1 MRLREILLLTLLLVP
16 GAVQAQKA
24 KPAAPIPLDT
34 RAGDHQTYGRM
45 VFAGAKGGHAV
56 DLTAEVNGTTLT
68 VHFQAP
74 VAPSLEPIR
83 RALARYVDSMTLS
96 PDGMTLVAELK
107 RPVTVQHTKLDA
119 NTEVV
124 DLVDKPADKTPPPAP
139 APAKPAAPT
148 EAAVPVPAKPAA
160 APSADPAVHPVQV
173 PAAPAPTAAKPVG
186 PPPISALSTQAEEKP
201 ATPPPTMMV
210 GKSSDSVLQIHYA
223 QIDNGVSIRF
233 QWSNPAAA
241 AIFRRGRA
249 VWLVFDRAQRLDFT
263 GVKLPNAGFL
273 RGIAQ
278 VPSRSGTVIR
288 VKTLGDTMP
297 SVRRAGNDWVV
308 DLVTAA
314 APPTAAITP
323 SVQMDGANA
332 SMIFPALDPGTPI
345 GVVDPDAGDTLVV
358 VPLPELGQA
367 VADEIDY
374 PDFQTLPSAQGLVF
388 RPFSDQIAIRS
399 EANDVQVS
407 APGGLTMSPPDDRDL
422 LPRPPKLS
430 GTLLQPG
437 DWVGPS
443 KLNFTNRE
451 LTLLDAIAN
460 APESE
465 RTAARLNLAEFYF
478 AKGLS
483 SETLGVLRTA
493 ESDVPNLT
501 DDPVVRLMQG
511 ASEEMIGQLD
521 AATSDLGDHS
531 VDGRADTALWRAA
544 LSAEKGDWPEAT
556 ALATQGIAVLKTYPP
571 ALRRKLSM
579 LLSEALFRGKDY
591 ANAEQ
596 LAKDILASGPTQGQ
610 SDYATVLLGRLAAV
624 KGDVTKAMK
633 LWKTASQSPS
643 IDLGRA
649 QGTYALAVT
658 QLSRKEISRP
668 DAIAAIDRLR
678 YAWRG
683 DEFEITVLTK
693 LAELYAEDS
702 NYPAAFETLQRII
715 TGYPD
720 SAVARDATARM
731 QDIFGSIFTGTG
743 AETLA
748 PLTALALYDQYK
760 ELTPAGPAGDA
771 IVRKL
776 ADRLVSV
783 DLLDRA
789 GALLE
794 EQVKTRLTGLEQARV
809 ATRVALVRLMNN
821 QPTEAIAALD
831 IPTTVDL
838 PADLARQRAELRAR
852 ALTELGKPAD
862 ALQLLNGDD
871 SSDADRLRGDIAVKT
886 ENWPAL
892 VGLLQKTLKEPG
904 PDGKLDRE
912 AASTVLR
919 LATAM
924 ALGRDKPGL
933 AALTLKYAAAMD
945 ASPFKDSFR
954 VLSGSTPTT
963 AGTLAD
969 RVAQISDLQSFMSE
983 YRQRVQQDKLSA
995 IN

>member
-1 MRLREILLLTLLLVP
+1 MRLRDILLLALLLVP
-16 GAVQAQKA
+16 GLVHAQKA
-24 KPAAPIPLDT
+24 KPAAPILLET
-34 RAGDHQTYGRM
+34 RAGEHPGYGRM

-68 VHFQAP
+68 VHFQAS
-74 VAPSLEPIR
+74 VTPSLEPIR
-83 RALARYVDSMTLS
+83 RALGHYLESMTLS
-96 PDGMTLVAELK
+96 PDGMTLVAALK

-119 NTEVV
+119 DTEVV

-139 APAKPAAPT
+139 ASAKPSPLVEASVPAPVKPAAPANAELPDHSAQAT
-148 EAAVPVPAKPAA
+148 PTPVP
-160 APSADPAVHPVQV
+160 PV
-173 PAAPAPTAAKPVG
+173 AKPVG
-186 PPPISALSTQAEEKP
+186 PPPISALSTQAEAKP
-201 ATPPPTMMV
+201 APPAPTIMV
-210 GKSSDSVLQIHYA
+210 GKSSDSVLQLQYA
-223 QIDNGVSIRF
+223 QIDNGISIRF
-233 QWSNPAAA
+233 QWSNPASA

-249 VWLVFDRAQRLDFT
+249 VWVAFDRAQRLDFT

-288 VKTLGDTMP
+288 VKTLGDILP

-308 DLVTAA
+308 DLVTAS
-314 APPTAAITP
+314 APPSAAIMP

-332 SMIFPALDPGTPI
+332 SMVFPALDPATPI

-367 VADEIDY
+367 IAEELDY

-407 APGGLTMSPPDDRDL
+407 APGGLTMSPPGDRDL

-511 ASEEMIGQLD
+511 AAEEMIGQFD

-544 LSAEKGDWPEAT
+544 LAADKGDWPEANT
-556 ALATQGIAVLKTYPP
+556 LATQGIAVLKTYPP

-579 LLSEALFRGKDY
+579 LLGEALFRGKDY

-610 SDYATVLLGRLAAV
+610 NDYATVLLGRLAAV

-633 LWKTASQSPS
+633 LWKTASQSPV

-649 QGTYALAVT
+649 QGAYALTVT

-683 DEFEITVLTK
+683 DEFEMTVLNK

-743 AETLA
+743 ADTLA

-789 GALLE
+789 GGLLE

-809 ATRVALVRLMNN
+809 ATRVALVRLMNS

-831 IPTTVDL
+831 IPLGLDL
-838 PADLARQRAELRAR
+838 PADLARQRTELRAR
-852 ALTELGKPAD
+852 ALTELGKPND

-871 SSDADRLRGDIAVKT
+871 SSDADRLRSDIAVKT

-892 VGLLQKTLKEPG
+892 VSLLQKTLKEPG

-933 AALTLKYAAAMD
+933 AALTVKYAAAMD
-945 ASPFKDSFR
+945 ASPFKDTFR

>member
-1 MRLREILLLTLLLVP
+1 MRLRNLLLVTMLLAP
-16 GAVQAQKA
+16 EVIHAQEA
-24 KPAAPIPLDT
+24 KPTAPIPLET
-34 RAGDHQTYGRM
+34 RAGEHTGYGRM

-56 DLTAEVNGTTLT
+56 NLTAEVNGTTLT
-68 VHFQAP
+68 VHFQAA
-74 VAPSLEPIR
+74 VAPSLDPIR
-83 RALARYVDSMTLS
+83 RALVHYVEAMTLS
-96 PDGMTLVAELK
+96 PDGMTVVAELK
-107 RPVTVQHTKLDA
+107 RPVSVQHTRLDA
-119 NTEVV
+119 DTEVI
-124 DLVDKPADKTPPPAP
+124 DLLDKPADKTPPPP
-139 APAKPAAPT
+139 APVAAKPTSAVEASAA
-148 EAAVPVPAKPAA
+148 VPAKPVAPASTEAA
-160 APSADPAVHPVQV
+160 AHPTQPPPAPSA
-173 PAAPAPTAAKPVG
+173 TIAKPVG
-186 PPPISALSTQAEEKP
+186 PPPITALSTQAEEKP
-201 ATPPPTMMV
+201 ATMPTIMV

-223 QIDNGVSIRF
+223 QLENGVSIRF

-249 VWLVFDRAQRLDFT
+249 VWFVFDRAQRLDFT

-278 VPSRSGTVIR
+278 VSSRSGTVIR
-288 VKTLGDTMP
+288 VKTLGDTLP
-297 SVRRAGNDWVV
+297 VVRRAGNDWVV
-308 DLVTAA
+308 DLVTSA
-314 APPTAAITP
+314 APPMAPITP
-323 SVQMDGANA
+323 AIQMDGANA
-332 SMIFPALDPGTPI
+332 SIMFPALDPGTPI

-367 VADEIDY
+367 VAEEIDY
-374 PDFQTLPSAQGLVF
+374 PDFQTLGSAQGLVF

-407 APGGLTMSPPDDRDL
+407 APGGLTLSPPDDRDL

-465 RTAARLNLAEFYF
+465 RTGARLNLAEFYF

-511 ASEEMIGQLD
+511 AAEEMIGQLD
-521 AATSDLGDHS
+521 AATADLGDHS

-544 LSAEKGDWPEAT
+544 LAADKGDWPQAT
-556 ALATQGIAVLKTYPP
+556 TLATQGLGVLKTYPP

-579 LLSEALFRGKDY
+579 LLAEALFRGKDY
-591 ANAEQ
+591 ANTEQ

-610 SDYATVLLGRLAAV
+610 ADYATVLQGRLAAV
-624 KGDVTKAMK
+624 KGDVPKAMK
-633 LWKTASQSPS
+633 LWKTASQSPA

-649 QGTYALAVT
+649 QGAYALTVT

-693 LAELYAEDS
+693 LAELYAEDA
-702 NYPAAFETLQRII
+702 NYPAAFETLQRITI
-715 TGYPD
+715 GYPD

-731 QDIFGSIFTGTG
+731 QDIFASIFTGDG
-743 AETLA
+743 ADTLA
-748 PLTALALYDQYK
+748 PLTSLALYDQYK
-760 ELTPAGPAGDA
+760 ELTPAGAAGDA

-789 GALLE
+789 GGLLE

-809 ATRVALVRLMNN
+809 ATRVALVRLMNS

-831 IPTTVDL
+831 TPLSVDL
-838 PADLARQRAELRAR
+838 PADLTRQRAELRAR

-892 VGLLQKTLKEPG
+892 ISLLQKSLKEPG
-904 PDGKLDRE
+904 ADGKLDRD

-924 ALGRDKPGL
+924 ALGRDKAGL
-933 AALTLKYAAAMD
+933 DALTQKYAKAMD

-954 VLSGSTPTT
+954 VLTGSTPTT
-963 AGTLAD
+963 AGSMAD